1 MKPITSDSLF
11 TFLHPDDL
19 DRIDIDE
26 VMRVALDSIRTG
38 YYESF
43 VNACIHENN
52 SINKTYIDAIDGIKE
67 LMTDYDHVVYNANI
81 YKLAYKILDK
91 ALTWRAVDAKKYED
105 VLYSI
110 LDISDR
116 LSSRHVGDL
125 YTDISELPETVKE
138 FVAHLRGE
146 LPGRYVVSV
155 DDVYSYY
162 LETLSIEECTKIAEE
177 INARNP

>member
-1 MKPITSDSLF
+1 MKPITSDSLL

-52 SINKTYIDAIDGIKE
+52 SINKTYIEAIDGIKE
-67 LMTDYDHVVYNANI
+67 VMTDDDYVV

-91 ALTWRAVDAKKYED
+91 ALTWRDVDAKKYED
-105 VLYSI
+105 VLCSI
-110 LDISDR
+110 VDVADKLDHR
-116 LSSRHVGDL
+116 YRGGL
-125 YTDISELPETVKE
+125 YTKISELPEAVE
-138 FVAHLRGE
+138 GFVRHLRGK
-146 LPGRYVVSV
+146 LPGKYVVSV

-162 LETLSIEECTKIAEE
+162 LETLSMEECTKIAEE
-177 INARNP
+177 INARNS